1 MTTVL
6 RRGGDWTAL
15 IEAAQH
21 AAGDD
26 ETWARG
32 VADAASGLFLT
43 SGRPGLRVLEHSP
56 TCDSARYL
64 TVAMTDTFGH
74 DEGDGGLDALGV
86 ADFRTLYYPPG
97 CVTTFRERE
106 RSFSGDAAGV
116 AETMR
121 ASIGVSDAVGLFA
134 YPEPGLVV
142 FLAAMHDREVSLSR
156 HDRRLLARI
165 GLHLETS
172 FRLRRRPEAIKAVL
186 DLDGR
191 VLERTDD
198 APSRDVLT
206 AYAAGMNRARSER
219 EGEEAL
225 AIWPALVAGRFSLV
239 ERRDGAKRRY
249 LLVENAASSQPFRA
263 LSHAEAEVVS
273 QAARGHTSKI
283 IAYGLG
289 LAPSIVSGHL
299 TRAAAKIGASSRMDL
314 VRIAAM
320 LTRDPRA
327 RFADIALTDAERD
340 VLHLLQQG
348 LSNER
353 IAAIRSRSVRTIANQ
368 VASLLRKTN
377 SASRRQL
384 LVMPRRDLR
393 DDAPS
398 ARDDRS
404 AGRRASRDQARSVA
418 ESTESCERS
427 ST

>member
-15 IEAAQH
+15 IEAAQY

-172 FRLRRRPEAIKAVL
+172 YRLRRRPEAIKAVL

-198 APSRDVLT
+198 APSPDVLT

-249 LLVENAASSQPFRA
+249 LLVENAASSQPLPRPLARGGGGRLPGGAGPYVEDHRLRPRSRTIHRLGPPHARGRQDRRVLPHGSRPHRRHAHTRSARSLRRHRAHRCRARRPPPPPARA
-263 LSHAEAEVVS
+263 LQRTDRGDPLPLGTHHRQPGRVPLAKDQQRFPASAPRHAP
-273 QAARGHTSKI
+273 ARS
-283 IAYGLG
+283 
-289 LAPSIVSGHL
+289 
-299 TRAAAKIGASSRMDL
+299 
-314 VRIAAM
+314 
-320 LTRDPRA
+320 
-327 RFADIALTDAERD
+327 
-340 VLHLLQQG
+340 
-348 LSNER
+348 
-353 IAAIRSRSVRTIANQ
+353 
-368 VASLLRKTN
+368 
-377 SASRRQL
+377 
-384 LVMPRRDLR
+384 PRRR
-393 DDAPS
+393 TE
-398 ARDDRS
+398 
-404 AGRRASRDQARSVA
+404 RA
-418 ESTESCERS
+418 
-427 ST
+427 